1 MCTARCRGS
10 GTAASPRRGSP
21 PSRSPTAPWRNPT
34 RTRACSRRMSL
45 RDCPRFLEREG
56 DVILSGQR
64 YEISHI
70 VFTPFLRPLFH
81 GRRHNRTNVLPAM
94 VQFMNMLTCRAVNY
108 PL

>member
-10 GTAASPRRGSP
+10 GTAAKRRRGSP

-56 DVILSGQR
+56 DVTLSGQR

-70 VFTPFLRPLFH
+70 VFTHFLRPLFH
-81 GRRHNRTNVLPAM
+81 GRRHNRTDVLPAM
-94 VQFMNMLTCRAVNY
+94 ASVYEYANLPCR
-108 PL
+108 